1 MELFNG
7 FRPKEKKKRSL
18 THSITIFLTL
28 LALTFSTVGVTP
40 AYAAT
45 FTVTTTSNNGAGS
58 LRQALADAPSGST
71 TPSMTTIYLA
81 APLDIVKKVK
91 IDGSTLSSKTTIN
104 GTPEVGVFTNSAG
117 TLGDSVKLDSL
128 IITMGSVCTEGYR
141 YLPTVGTTLARS
153 HLH

>member
-1 MELFNG
+1 
-7 FRPKEKKKRSL
+7 
-18 THSITIFLTL
+18 
-28 LALTFSTVGVTP
+28 
-40 AYAAT
+40 
-45 FTVTTTSNNGAGS
+45 
-58 LRQALADAPSGST
+58 
-71 TPSMTTIYLA
+71 MTTIYLA

-91 IDGSTLSSKTTIN
+91 IDGSTLSSKITIN